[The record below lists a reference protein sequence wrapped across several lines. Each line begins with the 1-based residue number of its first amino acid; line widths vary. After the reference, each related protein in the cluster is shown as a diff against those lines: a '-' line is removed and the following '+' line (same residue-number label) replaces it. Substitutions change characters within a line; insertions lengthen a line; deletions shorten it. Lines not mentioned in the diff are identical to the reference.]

1 MTFCPHNPL
10 VPGGRDEVYVRPYP
24 GPGPPTT
31 VSTQGGV
38 EPMWSPDGRKLY
50 YRSADQMMVVEVV
63 TQPAFSVSRPTVLFE
78 GRFDRG
84 VTGNLSYD
92 ISPEGDRFLMI
103 QPLGDRTADR
113 LRVVLNWF
121 DEVSELAPVD

>member
-1 MTFCPHNPL
+1 
-10 VPGGRDEVYVRPYP
+10 
-24 GPGPPTT
+24 
-31 VSTQGGV
+31 
-38 EPMWSPDGRKLY
+38 MWSPDGRKLY